1 MSCMTAATTWWQ
13 LKIRN
18 GLANEHDKDSFPE
31 QFPWPIYLKATAS
44 AALRLQVVV
53 WCTNSIISIH
63 ASKFLILSNQ
73 CLEVLFWN
81 SKIFQFV
88 FHFALNG
95 FPGAQ
100 QLADAHGGNSC
111 PWQRLWV
118 CFLDSLPEYLPPC
131 RAPTRFLQRFS
142 QGLGKTPTGP
152 LRGPCGAPKWLS
164 HSICM
169 FQKCLHLASGRHMAF
184 TFQHQ
189 KHRLHLSP
197 CLNSSLWRS

>member
-13 LKIRN
+13 LTIRN

-131 RAPTRFLQRFS
+131 RAPTRFLQRFP
-142 QGLGKTPTGP
+142 QVTF
-152 LRGPCGAPKWLS
+152 A
-164 HSICM
+164 SICM